1 VHACVSFTI
10 SSSFGFGIS
19 DKRSSE
25 HHLSASRQRKKIR
38 AHTNFVAKVEKG
50 PDGKA
55 GMISGR
61 MMGSRLII
69 MVKEGKRVGAI
80 EW

>member
-1 VHACVSFTI
+1 M
-10 SSSFGFGIS
+10 
-19 DKRSSE
+19 
-25 HHLSASRQRKKIR
+25 HLSARQGKKIR

-61 MMGSRLII
+61 MMGSRLIY
-69 MVKEGKRVGAI
+69 MVKEGKKGWSDRV